1 MIGYTTKLEKFE
13 TLFSTE
19 MGESATYF
27 VPSRGI
33 YSTAALID
41 FADKSFPTEIAGYVS
56 EKAKTDWRAAG
67 RCLAFNLFSASGF
80 HVARAVE
87 GAMESY
93 YQLFSGKAGKTLRSW
108 DDYHKELQ
116 KIKRGNPTP
125 CPEEKTLVEFDQ
137 MRQDFRNPIVHPRV
151 ALEEAD
157 ARILFNNG
165 ESLIIAMASEI
176 KRAQTIQGGVQP
188 TLSLISP
195 AAVP

>member
-1 MIGYTTKLEKFE
+1 LEKFE
-13 TLFSTE
+13 TLLSTE
-19 MGESATYF
+19 MGEATTYF
-27 VPSRGI
+27 VPPRGI

-41 FADKSFPTEIAGYVS
+41 FADKSFPGEIASYVP

-67 RCLAFNLFSASGF
+67 RCLAFNLFSSSGF

-87 GAMESY
+87 AAMESY
-93 YQLFSGKAGKTLRSW
+93 YQLFSGKPGKTLRSW

-116 KIKRGNPTP
+116 KIKQGNPTP
-125 CPEEKTLVEFDQ
+125 SPEEKTLVEFDQ

-151 ALEEAD
+151 TLEEAD

-165 ESLIIAMASEI
+165 ESLIIAMAGEI
-176 KRAQTIQGGVQP
+176 KRAQTTQGGVQP

-195 AAVP
+195 AAAP